1 MVPTL
6 PTFSIIAGEPVST
19 ANSFMPTIVKTTA
32 PTQTP
37 SFLRTSMPSTIPTTK
52 PSSSVPTLNPTVI
65 DTQNPT
71 ITPTTK
77 PDVVSKLSNSGTTST
92 IQNSSSTIIIVVVSI
107 VVVIIMMAAC
117 YCVTKKTSIK
127 QLDAY
132 QKWTSH
138 YENKSAK
145 KQNPPIN
152 ESTDD
157 MYRIYSKTNSL
168 TSQNTT
174 FSPYVS
180 TRQSVRNSMRGQT
193 NLYSI

>member
-1 MVPTL
+1 
-6 PTFSIIAGEPVST
+6 
-19 ANSFMPTIVKTTA
+19 
-32 PTQTP
+32 
-37 SFLRTSMPSTIPTTK
+37 MPSTIPTTK